1 MGDRVVRVLPD
12 VAAIDKVFDYVVPE
26 SLPGAQ
32 LVQVGSEVRISLH
45 GRRVGAWVLAVDV
58 QPAPGVTLRPIAK
71 IRGLGPPATVVELCS
86 WVAWRWGGRS
96 AQVLRFATPP
106 HPVRALPAAGRD
118 AAVPPSQEADALAT
132 LVVGALNI
140 SAPTVL
146 VTPPGTDRFAMV
158 LEVCRKAVGQGA
170 IIVTPSALM
179 AESLQRR
186 LRRLGVATALLPQE
200 WAMAAAGGYVVIGAR
215 AAVFAPIPAPAAI
228 MVIDEHD
235 ESHQDQRTP
244 TWHARDVAV
253 ERARRAGIPCILTS
267 PCPTLE
273 ALAVGGDR
281 VLRPTRMAERRGW
294 AITEVIDRSQEE
306 PGRQGLIAPGLVHH
320 LRADGR
326 VICVL
331 NRIGRTRLLVCVTCN
346 EVAGCERCGAAVAQ
360 PSTDAVLVCPRC
372 AMERPVVCTKCG
384 GARLKAVRMGT
395 ARARE
400 ELEAIAG
407 RPVGE
412 VTATTVELP
421 GTEVLVGTEAV
432 LHRVDRAD
440 VVAFL
445 DLDAELLAP
454 RHRAAE
460 QTMAL
465 LARASRLVAGRSGR
479 VVLQTRVPEHE
490 VVQAALLGDPSRLV
504 AAEQT
509 RRAVLRFSPAAAVA
523 VISGPS
529 CDAWAQRLQSMA
541 GAVDLF
547 PVELTGGPGG
557 PWLVRGV
564 DHEVLADVLAGVD
577 ADRPP
582 GRVRIEVDPLRI

>member
-12 VAAIDKVFDYVVPE
+12 VAAIDKVFDYVVPD

-58 QPAPGVTLRPIAK
+58 EPTPGVNLRPIAK
-71 IRGLGPPATVVELCS
+71 VRGLGPPTAVVELCS

-96 AQVLRFATPP
+96 AQVLRYAAPP
-106 HPVRALPAAGRD
+106 HPIRALPPARHKGIPTGSAEGD
-118 AAVPPSQEADALAT
+118 DLAQLT
-132 LVVGALNI
+132 LSALNI

-146 VTPPGTDRFAMV
+146 VTPPGADRFPMII
-158 LEVCRKAVGQGA
+158 EVCRKAAGQGA
-170 IIVTPSALM
+170 IIVTPSAAM
-179 AESLQRR
+179 AESLHRR
-186 LRRLGVATALLPQE
+186 LRRLGVTTALLPQD
-200 WAMAAAGGYVVIGAR
+200 WALAAAGGYVVIGAR
-215 AAVFAPIPAPAAI
+215 TAIFAPIPAPAI
-228 MVIDEHD
+228 IVVIDEHD
-235 ESHQDQRTP
+235 EAHHDQRTP

-253 ERARRAGIPCILTS
+253 ERARRAGIACLLTS

-273 ALAVGGDR
+273 ALAHAQDR
-281 VLRPTRMAERRGW
+281 VLRPTRAAERRGW
-294 AITEVIDRSQEE
+294 AVTEVIDRSQEE

-331 NRIGRTRLLVCVTCN
+331 NRIGRARLLVCVTCN

-360 PSTDAVLVCPRC
+360 PTTDAELVCPRC
-372 AMERPVVCTKCG
+372 AVVRPVVCTKCG

-412 VTATTVELP
+412 VTATTMELP
-421 GTEVLVGTEAV
+421 GSPVLVGTEAV

-454 RHRAAE
+454 RYRAAE

-479 VVLQTRVPEHE
+479 VVLQTRLPEHE

-504 AAEQT
+504 PAEQA
-509 RRAVLRFSPAAAVA
+509 RRALLRFSPAAAVA

-529 CDAWAQRLQSMA
+529 CDAWAQRLRPMA
-541 GAVDLF
+541 PA
-547 PVELTGGPGG
+547 VELTGGTGG
-557 PWLVRGV
+557 PWLVRCAGH
-564 DHEVLADVLAGVD
+564 DVLADVLAGID
-577 ADRPP
+577 ADRPI

>member
-12 VAAIDKVFDYVVPE
+12 VAAIDKVFDYVVPD

-58 QPAPGVTLRPIAK
+58 EPTPGVTIQPIAK

-106 HPVRALPAAGRD
+106 HPIRALPPAGHD
-118 AAVPPSQEADALAT
+118 CAVPPSAEGDALAT

-158 LEVCRKAVGQGA
+158 VEVCRRADQHGA
-170 IIVTPSALM
+170 IIVTPSAAM
-179 AESLQRR
+179 AESLHRR
-186 LRRLGVATALLPQE
+186 LRRLGVATALLPQD

-215 AAVFAPIPAPAAI
+215 AAVFAPIPTPAAI
-228 MVIDEHD
+228 VVIDEHD

-253 ERARRAGIPCILTS
+253 ERARRSGIPCILTS

-273 ALAVGGDR
+273 ALAVVEGR
-281 VLRPTRMAERRGW
+281 VLTPTRTAERRGW

-326 VICVL
+326 VVCVL
-331 NRIGRTRLLVCVTCN
+331 NRIGRARLLVCVTCN

-360 PSTDAVLVCPRC
+360 PTTDAVLVCPRC
-372 AMERPVVCTKCG
+372 AMERPVVCVKCG

-412 VTATTVELP
+412 VTATTAELP

-504 AAEQT
+504 PAEQA

-529 CDAWAQRLQSMA
+529 CDAWAQRLRLMA
-541 GAVDLF
+541 PA
-547 PVELTGGPGG
+547 VELAGGPGG
-557 PWLVRGV
+557 PWLVRCG

-582 GRVRIEVDPLRI
+582 GRVRVEVDPLRI